1 MDVLSF
7 DNTHFFWLCAV
18 KKLKSLLAGGA
29 VALIG
34 ALIAVWLRT
43 PLPWML
49 GPLILVAIFRMAS
62 ASITSSVNLRY
73 VGQWGIGVSLGLYFT
88 PYVLSVIANNILPV
102 IAGMIFALLLGLY
115 GAFIFR
121 KFGGVDLRTA
131 WFSSAIGGASEMTS
145 LSERYGGKP
154 ELVASA
160 HSLRILTVVVVV
172 PFIFQAWGV
181 VGTDASTPG
190 PKVVQFGGLCLLA
203 LLTASSALIAGF
215 LRMPNGWVLGPMFVS
230 MALTM
235 SGIELSALPDFVSK
249 TGQLLIGWSL
259 GDKFRPGFFRLAPKF
274 LLSVIFCSISS
285 IVFAFCFAA
294 ILEKVTTVPLSTLI
308 LGLAPGGIAEMAIT
322 AKVLQL
328 GVPLVTAFQ
337 VTRMALVVIVTGP
350 LFKYFIQKH
359 CEKG

>member
-88 PYVLSVIANNILPV
+88 PYVLSVIANNIWLV

-131 WFSSAIGGASEMTS
+131 
-145 LSERYGGKP
+145 
-154 ELVASA
+154 
-160 HSLRILTVVVVV
+160 
-172 PFIFQAWGV
+172 
-181 VGTDASTPG
+181 
-190 PKVVQFGGLCLLA
+190 
-203 LLTASSALIAGF
+203 
-215 LRMPNGWVLGPMFVS
+215 
-230 MALTM
+230 
-235 SGIELSALPDFVSK
+235 
-249 TGQLLIGWSL
+249 
-259 GDKFRPGFFRLAPKF
+259 
-274 LLSVIFCSISS
+274 
-285 IVFAFCFAA
+285 
-294 ILEKVTTVPLSTLI
+294 
-308 LGLAPGGIAEMAIT
+308 
-322 AKVLQL
+322 
-328 GVPLVTAFQ
+328 
-337 VTRMALVVIVTGP
+337 
-350 LFKYFIQKH
+350 
-359 CEKG
+359 